1 LAREPQAS
9 VFRHGCQIRPSPR
22 SASEPDRP
30 DATLLNSL
38 TWPYFIAR
46 QPRPTNCSQKK
57 AWLKPKA
64 TLTKGTNGRYNP
76 APNGDRFRNLIT
88 RRESAGF
95 IEKTILALREHE
107 EMGLSHA
114 HRRGENGLAKA
125 IPMNLALQVFTPL
138 RSSRCHKMRDPLRS
152 NCVCLK
158 EEMEET
164 SQLRVSEDARAVFS
178 VVAERM
184 TGFTSQTAEE
194 TLAVEEP
201 LEIQLGYA
209 TAEGRAIKSV
219 SVTMRTPGYDFELA
233 AGFLMTEGVVRDVND
248 IERIA
253 YAGAGNIDEAAESST
268 ARSVLPYQPWKNIV
282 RVELATGV
290 TVSLANLQRNF
301 YTTSSCGICGKASLL
316 ALQSVCPARSDNR
329 FAISAET
336 LYTLPARLRA
346 AQSVFDRTG
355 GLHGAGLF
363 NAGGELLALREDVGR
378 HNAVDKLLGAEF
390 LADRTPLRDSLL
402 LLSGRASFELLQKA
416 LMGGVAM
423 VASVGAPSSLAVRV
437 AKDFDITLVGFLR
450 DHHFNVYH
458 GAQRVS
464 GCKQRNE
471 QGAL

>member
-1 LAREPQAS
+1 
-9 VFRHGCQIRPSPR
+9 
-22 SASEPDRP
+22 
-30 DATLLNSL
+30 
-38 TWPYFIAR
+38 
-46 QPRPTNCSQKK
+46 
-57 AWLKPKA
+57 
-64 TLTKGTNGRYNP
+64 
-76 APNGDRFRNLIT
+76 
-88 RRESAGF
+88 
-95 IEKTILALREHE
+95 
-107 EMGLSHA
+107 
-114 HRRGENGLAKA
+114 
-125 IPMNLALQVFTPL
+125 
-138 RSSRCHKMRDPLRS
+138 
-152 NCVCLK
+152 
-158 EEMEET
+158 MEEST
-164 SQLRVSEDARAVFS
+164 GLLISENARALLS
-178 VVAERM
+178 VVAERV
-184 TGFTSQTAEE
+184 TGFTSQSAEE

-201 LEIQLGYA
+201 LEIQLGYD
-209 TAEGRAIKSV
+209 TAEGRAAKSI

-253 YAGAGNIDEAAESST
+253 YAALGNVDESAESST
-268 ARSVLPYQPWKNIV
+268 ARTVLPYQPWKNIV

-316 ALQSVCPARSDNR
+316 ALRSVCPPRRKNTFS
-329 FAISAET
+329 ISAET

-363 NAGGELLALREDVGR
+363 QADGELLALREDVGR

-437 AKDFDITLVGFLR
+437 AREFDITLVGFLR

-458 GAQRVS
+458 GAEHIS
-464 GCKQRNE
+464 GRRPGNE